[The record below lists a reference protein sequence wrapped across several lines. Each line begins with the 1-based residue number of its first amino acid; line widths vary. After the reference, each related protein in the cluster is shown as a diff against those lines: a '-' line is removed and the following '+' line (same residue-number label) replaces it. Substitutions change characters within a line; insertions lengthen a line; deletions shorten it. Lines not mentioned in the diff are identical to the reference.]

1 MKFKITFVALM
12 VACLVSI
19 YSIINAISGGINENQ
34 AGLNRLNK
42 SFLSLSKEFEEV
54 KRNTDLVQHTRESYR
69 NSLVDLSDR
78 VGDMEEIYRI
88 LKELDE
94 QLNAKPI
101 VETEPVENLGVNA
114 GLGVLTG
121 THVLKQPEKHNKHT
135 I

>member
-54 KRNTDLVQHTRESYR
+54 KKNTDLVQHTRESYR

-78 VGDMEEIYRI
+78 VGDMEEANSEIYRI
-88 LKELDE
+88 LKDLDE
-94 QLNAKPI
+94 ELNPKD
-101 VETEPVENLGVNA
+101 LGVNA

-121 THVLKQPEKHNKHT
+121 DQALGKIEESTD
-135 I
+135 

>member
-54 KRNTDLVQHTRESYR
+54 KKKHR
-69 NSLVDLSDR
+69 LSST
-78 VGDMEEIYRI
+78 Y
-88 LKELDE
+88 
-94 QLNAKPI
+94 
-101 VETEPVENLGVNA
+101 
-114 GLGVLTG
+114 
-121 THVLKQPEKHNKHT
+121 
-135 I
+135 